1 MKFVECLTR
10 HRLNDRIGVVMLPM
24 KDIEFYTVKDII
36 VNSPYLFDYEV
47 LGIKHNAPV
56 VMYYLG
62 ILRSKNKQGKTITI

>member
-36 VNSPYLFDYEV
+36 YL
-47 LGIKHNAPV
+47 IMK
-56 VMYYLG
+56 YLLLN
-62 ILRSKNKQGKTITI
+62 IMHQWLCTI

>member
-36 VNSPYLFDYEV
+36 VNSPHLFDYEV
-47 LGIKHNAPV
+47 IVIKHNAPV

-62 ILRSKNKQGKTITI
+62 ILRNKNEQRKTITI